1 MKTLLTILLLSITTL
16 SYSQKRVGGY
26 TKSNGTYV
34 APYYR
39 TEANN
44 TKYDNYSTKGNYN
57 PYTGKWGTK
66 NVDGSITYYNTN
78 TTYIPSNY
86 EYNSNCDCYCEPKKF
101 KWWLFLLI
109 TIGGG
114 FLVADALK

>member
-1 MKTLLTILLLSITTL
+1 MKTLLTILLLTITTL

-34 APYYR
+34 APYHR
-39 TEANN
+39 TAPNS
-44 TKYDNYSTKGNYN
+44 TKNDNYSTKGNYN

-66 NVDGSITYYNTN
+66 NPDGGITYYDTN
-78 TTYIPSNY
+78 TASNY
-86 EYNSNCDCYCEPKKF
+86 DNYYGSSYYEQKKI
-101 KWWLFLLI
+101 KWWLVILI

-114 FLVADALK
+114 FLVADWLK